1 MIENRIIRVGIS
13 VGDLNG
19 VGIELILK
27 TFEDKRIYEL
37 CTPVVYAS
45 EKVMSFYKKQLKFNY
60 PLNFISDAKGIER
73 GKLNVVKVWDD
84 VVDLSPG
91 TPTQVSGQK
100 AFESLSAATDAL
112 NNADVD
118 VLLTCPISKENIQ
131 SDTFSFPGHTEYLES
146 KIQGESLMILMSHSI
161 KMGLVT
167 GHIPVAQVSEA
178 LNKDLIC
185 KKIDIMYESLL
196 QDFGV
201 TKPRI
206 AVLGLNPHCG
216 DHGVIGKEDDEL
228 IRPIVAEYQEKG
240 QIVYGPYAADGF
252 FGNQSYLKFD
262 AVISMFHD
270 QGLVGFKAVSFGEGV
285 NFTAGLSK
293 VRVSPDHGTA
303 FDLAG
308 EGKSSVSSFKEA
320 LYQGVAILKKR
331 EEYKKLSGNKLKT
344 KK

>member
-60 PLNFISDAKGIER
+60 PLNFISDAKGIQR
-73 GKLNVVKVWDD
+73 GNLNVVKVWDD
-84 VVDLSPG
+84 VVDLNPG

>member
-13 VGDLNG
+13 VGDFNG
-19 VGIELILK
+19 IGVELILK

-167 GHIPVAQVSEA
+167 GHIPVAQVSGA

>member
-19 VGIELILK
+19 VGVELILK

-100 AFESLSAATDAL
+100 ALESLSAATDAL
-112 NNADVD
+112 NNADID

-167 GHIPVAQVSEA
+167 GHIPVAQVSGA